1 MASAA
6 AAPFHIPRVS
16 MSAGGCEQRRDRMGI
31 AFKEIAPAAGWG
43 LTGREREG
51 AEAEAK
57 GEIKD
62 VGSN

>member
-1 MASAA
+1 
-6 AAPFHIPRVS
+6 
-16 MSAGGCEQRRDRMGI
+16 MSAGGCEQRRDRMGV
-31 AFKEIAPAAGWG
+31 ASKEIAPAAGWG

-57 GEIKD
+57 GGIKD

>member
-1 MASAA
+1 
-6 AAPFHIPRVS
+6 

-51 AEAEAK
+51 LRQRQREKSRTWAQTKA
-57 GEIKD
+57 
-62 VGSN
+62 VGA

>member
-1 MASAA
+1 
-6 AAPFHIPRVS
+6 

-31 AFKEIAPAAGWG
+31 ASKEIAPAAGWG

-62 VGSN
+62 VGSK